1 MGSDPAAIKF
11 YPQNNYGDDFAGTKA
26 FIFCDFLSELF

>member
-11 YPQNNYGDDFAGTKA
+11 YPQNNYGDDLQENKGFY
-26 FIFCDFLSELF
+26 FL